1 MIKSMTGYGKAE
13 AMIEG
18 RKYAVE
24 IRSLNHRYLEISLR
38 LPGSLSALEMEIKRR
53 IGERFSR
60 GRIEAAIRVDSN
72 GSMEEGRLELNL
84 PLLRNYFNLLQRLKD
99 EFQLDNDEV
108 RLAHLTGFKDIF
120 VPMEVE
126 TNMELITEHIAA
138 VLNEAVDLLTEMRKK
153 EGALLL
159 SDLEDRI
166 RLIEACLGSIAD
178 RAPRCVQEYQRR
190 LTERIRELT
199 GGVDIDAARLS
210 QEVAIM
216 ADKSDITE
224 EIVRLNSH
232 INQFHEMLR
241 SEDAVGRKID
251 FLIQEMNREINTI
264 GSKTGDL
271 DISRNVIE
279 IKSELGK
286 LREQVQNIE

>member
-13 AMIEG
+13 AMIEA

-60 GRIEAAIRVDSN
+60 GRIEVAIRVDTN
-72 GSMEEGRLELNL
+72 GSIEEGRLELNL

-99 EFQLDNDEV
+99 EFQLKGEV
-108 RLAHLTGFKDIF
+108 TLENLTGFKDVF
-120 VPMEVE
+120 VPVEVE
-126 TNMELITEHIAA
+126 TNMEMLAEHIAG
-138 VLNEAVDLLTEMRKK
+138 VLDEAVGLLTEMRQK

-159 SDLEDRI
+159 ADLEARI
-166 RLIEACLGSIAD
+166 RLIETCLGSISE

-199 GGVDIDAARLS
+199 EGVDIDAARLS

-216 ADKSDITE
+216 ADKSDVTE

-232 INQFHEMLR
+232 ISQFHEMLR

-271 DISRNVIE
+271 EISKNVIE

>member
-60 GRIEAAIRVDSN
+60 GRIEVAVRVDTN
-72 GSMEEGRLELNL
+72 GSIEEGRLELNL
-84 PLLRNYFNLLQRLKD
+84 PLLRNYFSLLQRLRD
-99 EFQLDNDEV
+99 EFQLKGEV
-108 RLAHLTGFKDIF
+108 TLENLTGFKDVF
-120 VPMEVE
+120 VPVEVE
-126 TNMELITEHIAA
+126 TNMEMLAEHIAG
-138 VLNEAVDLLTEMRKK
+138 VLDEAVGLLTEMRQK

-159 SDLEDRI
+159 ADLEARI
-166 RLIEACLGSIAD
+166 RLVKTCLGSISE
-178 RAPRCVQEYQRR
+178 RAPRCVQEYQKR

-199 GGVDIDAARLS
+199 EGVDIDAVRLS

-216 ADKSDITE
+216 ADKSDVTE

-232 INQFHEMLR
+232 ISQFLEMLR

-271 DISRNVIE
+271 EISKNVIE

>member
-13 AMIEG
+13 AMIDG
-18 RKYAVE
+18 TKYAVE

-38 LPGSLSALEMEIKRR
+38 LPGSLSSLETEIKRR

-60 GRIEAAIRVDSN
+60 GRIEVSIRVDTN
-72 GSMEEGRLELNL
+72 GNMEEGRLELNL
-84 PLLRNYFNLLQRLKD
+84 PLLKNYYDLLRRLKE
-99 EFQLDNDEV
+99 EFRLSGDITLD
-108 RLAHLTGFKDIF
+108 HLTGFKDVF
-120 VPMEVE
+120 VPVEVE
-126 TNMELITEHIAA
+126 TDMELIAEQIGT
-138 VLNEAVDLLTEMRKK
+138 VLDEAVRLLTEMRQK
-153 EGALLL
+153 EGELLL
-159 SDLEDRI
+159 ADLEEHVR
-166 RLIEACLGSIAD
+166 RSEECLGVIFD

-199 GGVDIDAARLS
+199 GGVDIDEIRLN

-216 ADKSDITE
+216 ADKSDVTE
-224 EIVRLNSH
+224 EIVRLTSH
-232 INQFHEMLR
+232 ISQFREMLK
-241 SEDAVGRKID
+241 SGDAIGRKID

>member
-1 MIKSMTGYGKAE
+1 MLD
-13 AMIEG
+13 G

-38 LPGSLSALEMEIKRR
+38 LPGSLSSLETEIRR
-53 IGERFSR
+53 RVGERFSR
-60 GRIEAAIRVDSN
+60 GRIEVSVRVDTN
-72 GSMEEGRLELNL
+72 GNMEEGRLELNL
-84 PLLRNYFNLLQRLKD
+84 PLLKNYHDLLRRLKA
-99 EFQLDNDEV
+99 EFQLSGDITLD
-108 RLAHLTGFKDIF
+108 HFTGFKDIF

-126 TNMELITEHIAA
+126 TDMELIAA
-138 VLNEAVDLLTEMRKK
+138 QIGTVLDEAVRLLTEMRQK
-153 EGALLL
+153 EGELLL
-159 SDLEDRI
+159 VDLDEHI
-166 RLIEACLGSIAD
+166 RRVEGCLNVIAD
-178 RAPRCVQEYQRR
+178 RAPKCVQEYQRR
-190 LTERIRELT
+190 LTERVRELT
-199 GGVDIDAARLS
+199 GGVDVDEIRLN

-216 ADKSDITE
+216 ADKSDVPE
-224 EIVRLNSH
+224 EIVRLASH
-232 INQFHEMLR
+232 ISQFREMLK
-241 SEDAVGRKID
+241 SGDAIGRKID

>member
-13 AMIEG
+13 SLIDG

-38 LPGSLSALEMEIKRR
+38 LPGSLSALETEIKRR

-60 GRIEAAIRVDSN
+60 GRIEVAIRVEAN
-72 GSMEEGRLELNL
+72 GNLEEGKLALNL
-84 PLLRNYFNLLQRLKD
+84 PLLRNYYGLMQQLKD
-99 EFQLDNDEV
+99 EFQLEGV
-108 RLAHLTGFKDIF
+108 VSLEHLIGFKEAF
-120 VPMEVE
+120 VPAEVE
-126 TNMELITEHIAA
+126 VDMTMIAEHVGV
-138 VLNEAVDLLTEMRKK
+138 VLDEAVAMLTEMRKR
-153 EGALLL
+153 EGGLLL
-159 SDLEDRI
+159 ADLEERI
-166 RLIEACLGSIAD
+166 RLIKDFLALISE
-178 RAPRCVQEYQRR
+178 RTPRCVQDYQRR
-190 LTERIRELT
+190 LAERVRELT
-199 GGVDIDAARLS
+199 SGVDIDVTRLA

-216 ADKSDITE
+216 ADKSDVTE

-232 INQFHEMLR
+232 ISQFHDMLH
-241 SEDAVGRKID
+241 SEDAIGRKID

-271 DISRNVIE
+271 EISRNVIE
-279 IKSELGK
+279 IKSELAK

>member
-60 GRIEAAIRVDSN
+60 GRIEVAIRVDTN
-72 GSMEEGRLELNL
+72 GNIEEGRLELNL

-99 EFQLDNDEV
+99 EFQLKGEV
-108 RLAHLTGFKDIF
+108 TLENLTGFKDVF

-126 TNMELITEHIAA
+126 TNMELIAEHIAV
-138 VLNEAVDLLTEMRKK
+138 VLDEAVGLLTEMRKK
-153 EGALLL
+153 EGELLL
-159 SDLEDRI
+159 ADLEERI
-166 RLIEACLGSIAD
+166 RLIEACLDSISD

-199 GGVDIDAARLS
+199 EGVDIDAVRLS

-216 ADKSDITE
+216 ADKSDVTE

-232 INQFHEMLR
+232 ISQFHEMLR

-271 DISRNVIE
+271 EISRNVIE

>member
-13 AMIEG
+13 AMIDG

-38 LPGSLSALEMEIKRR
+38 LPGSLSALETEIKRR

-60 GRIEAAIRVDSN
+60 GRIEVAIRVDTN
-72 GSMEEGRLELNL
+72 GNMEEGRLELNL

-99 EFQLDNDEV
+99 EFQLKGEIALENLV
-108 RLAHLTGFKDIF
+108 GFKDVF

-126 TNMELITEHIAA
+126 TDMELIARHIGT
-138 VLNEAVDLLTEMRKK
+138 VLEEAIRLLTEMREK

-159 SDLEDRI
+159 GDLEERI
-166 RLIEACLGSIAD
+166 RLVEACLSSIAD

-190 LTERIRELT
+190 LSERVRELT

-224 EIVRLNSH
+224 EIVRLSSH
-232 INQFHEMLR
+232 FSQFHEMLL
-241 SEDAVGRKID
+241 SGEAVGRKID

-271 DISRNVIE
+271 EISRNVIE

>member
-13 AMIEG
+13 AMIDG

-60 GRIEAAIRVDSN
+60 GRIEVAIRVDTN

-99 EFQLDNDEV
+99 EFQLKGEV
-108 RLAHLTGFKDIF
+108 TLENLTGFKDVF

-126 TNMELITEHIAA
+126 TNMELISEHIAV
-138 VLNEAVDLLTEMRKK
+138 VLDEAVGLLTEMRKK
-153 EGALLL
+153 EGELLL
-159 SDLEDRI
+159 VDLEERI
-166 RLIEACLGSIAD
+166 HLVEACLSNISD

-199 GGVDIDAARLS
+199 SGVDIDASRLS

-216 ADKSDITE
+216 ADKSDVTE
-224 EIVRLNSH
+224 EIVRLSSH
-232 INQFHEMLR
+232 ISQFHEMLR
-241 SEDAVGRKID
+241 SGDAVGRKID

-271 DISRNVIE
+271 EISRNVIE